1 MSKQKSEIRIY
12 AACLAAYNNDVL
24 HGQWIDADQDADAIR
39 AEIAAMLKASPVH
52 GAEEYAIH
60 DYKGF
65 EGARIE
71 EYQSIDNVAEIA
83 AFIDDYSALGG
94 ELLNYFGDLED
105 ARTAMEEGYRG
116 VYASLADFAQELT
129 EETTQIPESLQYY
142 IDYERLGRDLEINDV
157 LAIETGFEQVHIFWR
172 R

>member
-1 MSKQKSEIRIY
+1 MSKQKSRIRIY
-12 AACLAAYNNDVL
+12 AACLAAYNNGAL
-24 HGQWIDADQDADAIR
+24 HGRWIDALQDADAIR
-39 AEIAAMLKASPVH
+39 DEIAAMLSASVH

-60 DYKGF
+60 DYEGF

-83 AFIDDYSALGG
+83 AFIDEYGALGG